1 MTVVIVY
8 IFYWKTLS
16 DLKRINPKP
25 IITLCVHMVVLNT
38 NLSKQK
44 KVLIH
49 ETAEESI
56 LKNSTENVLYLT
68 ILCSAGIK
76 AN

>member
-1 MTVVIVY
+1 
-8 IFYWKTLS
+8 
-16 DLKRINPKP
+16 
-25 IITLCVHMVVLNT
+25 MVVLNT